1 MAEISKITILKEV
14 DLDLLSIIKLN
25 LSKSKLQSGKH
36 MYIALFAWD
45 SALTNRKN
53 IYKAVFYLI

>member
-14 DLDLLSIIKLN
+14 DLDLLSVIKLN
-25 LSKSKLQSGKH
+25 LSKSKLQSGKY